1 MSNIGFM
8 RNTVNHIEKLFNFYV
23 ENKKKY
29 PSAVEKED
37 YKNFV
42 FQMER
47 IFRYGE
53 MEDKKEYL
61 QLLKR
66 LKSCDITKVVDIR
79 KKITETK

>member
-23 ENKKKY
+23 ENKKKC
-29 PSAVEKED
+29 PSALEKED

-53 MEDKKEYL
+53 MEDEKEYK
-61 QLLKR
+61 QLMKK
-66 LKSCDITKVVDIR
+66 LKSCDLTNVVNLR
-79 KKITETK
+79 KGKTNEQ